1 MKPSG
6 PRFLNHGTPSVRL
19 KPTPVIA
26 LDTVVTKPLAEVL
39 DETFGFIEQALTRI
53 EAREGA
59 AIELHNLRAYLL
71 NVLDLVDRDPG
82 IDAAAD
88 DLHEAARALV
98 AADQDGQPLSPSQRR
113 LPEEAYFRF
122 RERLLNARPSEAARR
137 MGLT

>member
-1 MKPSG
+1 MIAQD
-6 PRFLNHGTPSVRL
+6 
-19 KPTPVIA
+19 PVVA
-26 LDTVVTKPLAEVL
+26 KLLAEAL
-39 DETFGFIEQALTRI
+39 DETFGFIEHALTKI

-59 AIELHNLRAYLL
+59 EAELHNLRAYLL

-98 AADQDGQPLSPSQRR
+98 AADRDGRPLSPSQRR

-122 RERLLNARPSEAARR
+122 RERLLSARPSEAARR
-137 MGLT
+137 MGLA